1 MQLREQ
7 IAVLLSAE
15 YNGPASVHLDAADAI
30 LSIPE
35 LKEALAHYSAA
46 QSALENLG
54 EFTIKKGA

>member
-7 IAVLLSAE
+7 IIAE
-15 YNGPASVHLDAADAI
+15 LEKVWGYRSREHDRQADAI

-54 EFTIKKGA
+54 EFTIKKGD